1 MSKSAAVAKKKKWSE
16 MTPEEKNKKKVRTK
30 IVIKRQLP
38 FYGLMLPGFICLAIF
53 CYLPLPGILVAFKDY
68 NWRDGIFGSEWM
80 DPLFKNFE
88 FFFASDVA
96 GRVTFNTLLYNII
109 QLVLGPVLAITVAIL
124 LNELRGKVSA
134 SIYKGAILLP
144 TFISWVI
151 VQYIMYALMNPG
163 RGILSSVF
171 GVDINFYMEPSYWRF
186 IMPLIYLWKGF
197 GYNSVLYVAAISGI
211 NTDYYEAAELDGASR
226 WQKIKHI
233 TLPLLKPTF
242 VILTLLAVGNIFKG
256 GAGDWQGFITATNNS
271 GMLYPTTDVIDSY
284 VYRALRTLNDYG
296 MSAAASLYQSIVGF
310 VLVLVTDRIIHRID
324 PDSSML

>member
-1 MSKSAAVAKKKKWSE
+1 MSKNNKSSA
-16 MTPEEKNKKKVRTK
+16 MTPDEKIRKRTRTK
-30 IVIKRQLP
+30 MVVKRQIP
-38 FYGLMLPGFICLAIF
+38 FYILMLPGFIGLAVF

-68 NWRDGIFGSEWM
+68 NWRNGIFGSPWM
-80 DPLFKNFE
+80 DPIMKNFE

-96 GRVTFNTLLYNII
+96 GRVTFNTIFYNII
-109 QLVLGPVLAITVAIL
+109 QLVLGPMLAITVAIL
-124 LNELRGKVSA
+124 LNEIQGKVRA

-163 RGILSSVF
+163 RGILSTVF
-171 GVDINFYMEPSYWRF
+171 GIETNFYMEPSYWRV

-197 GYNSVLYVAAISGI
+197 GYSSVLYVAAISGI

-226 WQKIKHI
+226 WQKIKNI

-242 VILTLLAVGNIFKG
+242 VILTLLSIGNIFKG

-296 MSAAASLYQSIVGF
+296 MSAAASLYQSVIGF
-310 VLVLVTDRIIHRID
+310 VLVLITDRVIHRID